1 MSPCTRPSQGNGFW
15 DDFMTNPPIVA
26 FAAVRYTRVSKAD
39 GSQSLGLQRDA
50 LGPGA
55 VAWSPPGEPHGVAN
69 DTDGS
74 LVLLVAVAPNP
85 NRQGLPRYV

>member
-1 MSPCTRPSQGNGFW
+1 MAHRKTDR
-15 DDFMTNPPIVA
+15 NPLYVSNERLRYMRIG
-26 FAAVRYTRVSKAD
+26 YTRVSKED
-39 GSQSLGLQRDA
+39 GSQSLDLQRDA

-85 NRQGLPRYV
+85 NRQDLPRYV